1 MALIAAIHEQAAPKM
16 KSIDNASASGLVVSK
31 DKKIVSSLTGTIS
44 KDMNMV
50 FQNYGLG
57 YSG

>member
-1 MALIAAIHEQAAPKM
+1 M
-16 KSIDNASASGLVVSK
+16 KSVDSSAATGLVVSR
-31 DKKIVSSLTGTIS
+31 DRRIVSTLTGTIS

-50 FQNYGLG
+50 YQNYGLG